1 MIFCADSLKNPIVS
15 PCQETASVAILE
27 NCNLPG
33 AACFCFLW
41 CLSECFVKAKETLKG
56 KAAEVNRKG
65 ETMAQIRESGSQL
78 QRSSD
83 NNG

>member
-1 MIFCADSLKNPIVS
+1 M
-15 PCQETASVAILE
+15 
-27 NCNLPG
+27 
-33 AACFCFLW
+33 
-41 CLSECFVKAKETLKG
+41 KAKETLKG